1 MIMGVYIDDNKL
13 VKITEPK
20 YICIDLPT
28 KINESLE
35 HDIKFMVSCNEPLTE
50 YTIKAR
56 LSHYCS
62 NMDMNIKKEL
72 RYLLKSLNYI

>member
-1 MIMGVYIDDNKL
+1 MGGFIDDNKL

-20 YICIDLPT
+20 SICIDLPT

-35 HDIKFMVSCNEPLTE
+35 HDIKLRYVSMNLLLNE
-50 YTIKAR
+50 YAIKTR
-56 LSHYCS
+56 LSNYCS
-62 NMDMNIKKEL
+62 NMDINIKKEL

>member
-1 MIMGVYIDDNKL
+1 MGGFIDDNKL

-20 YICIDLPT
+20 SICIDLLT

-35 HDIKFMVSCNEPLTE
+35 HDIKLWYVSMNLLLKE
-50 YTIKAR
+50 YAIKTR
-56 LSHYCS
+56 LSNYCS
-62 NMDMNIKKEL
+62 NMDINIKKEL